1 MELGQIDAA
10 ATTLV
15 LRTSKYLGDDN
26 TPRFEKKT
34 QKSPKDFFFFGREK
48 SVWISV
54 CFFDALKGGN
64 FAMSKYYI
72 YIYICIYVYMYIC
85 IYVYIL
91 EN

>member
-1 MELGQIDAA
+1 LVKPPVPRVISRNPKNRPPEGFQRENLHIPRILEAMELGQIDAA

-48 SVWISV
+48 SV
-54 CFFDALKGGN
+54 
-64 FAMSKYYI
+64 
-72 YIYICIYVYMYIC
+72 
-85 IYVYIL
+85 
-91 EN
+91 